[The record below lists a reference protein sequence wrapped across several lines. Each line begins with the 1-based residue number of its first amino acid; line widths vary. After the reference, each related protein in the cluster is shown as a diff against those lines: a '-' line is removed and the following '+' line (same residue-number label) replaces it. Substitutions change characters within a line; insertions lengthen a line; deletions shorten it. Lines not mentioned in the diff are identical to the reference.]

1 MDLGGAGP
9 QLGQERPGLSRNSRV
24 GSGTRFSGAPLWRFT
39 LRKEEQRRLQEEE
52 NKQQVA
58 PPDGFVWHSD
68 GWYFNPQQ
76 KVFWQLGT
84 QKYFL
89 YSEASKQYTE
99 IRQAASIEK
108 EFRVSVDASCLHR
121 PGCPR
126 EDRHV
131 IIRDLAKAAQAL
143 RMPIDHLPRPAALF
157 AVYSGHRPVVSTAT
171 GGADHSQGSA
181 GSTEGTEDP
190 APPTCAEFVAR
201 NLHRKLLPRLS
212 EFKGPWGDSQI
223 ASALRESCND
233 LDAEFL
239 SKGNASDGCSAVIAM
254 FLGQRLFITNLGDA
268 AALLGEKAEDGRL
281 LLSRR
286 TPTHSPAMPA
296 ERSRIR
302 AIDGTVVEHG
312 PQGRP
317 ALRGEAGELLHLS
330 RSFGDRAFKA
340 GESKGADV
348 GLTLAQ
354 PQQRRVAAV
363 PIALPGGP
371 EGAEAPLVLATPDVD
386 TVVLHERHLF
396 LAIVGGEIAHA
407 LSQEDI
413 ADLLRRHLGRP
424 RVASGA
430 LLQEAQ
436 VRGASGSLTVLCAFF
451 EWGQEAARPAPEP
464 AAKRPKAESATQV
477 RCRQI
482 LVKHKDSKEPVDR
495 VRNNQQITR
504 SLADAE
510 RILRDSLE
518 AIQSDPERSIF
529 TQRCKAV
536 SECSTCLK
544 GGEMAGDLGWVSRGQ
559 VHPNVEAAVFALPVG
574 HISDII
580 ESDEGVH
587 VLWRIA

>member
-1 MDLGGAGP
+1 MDVGGAGP
-9 QLGQERPGLSRNSRV
+9 QLGQERPGLSRNARM

-39 LRKEEQRRLQEEE
+39 LRKEEQRRLQDEESRQ
-52 NKQQVA
+52 KVA

-68 GWYFNPQQ
+68 GWYWNPQQ
-76 KVFWQLGT
+76 KVFWQLST

-89 YSEASKQYTE
+89 YNEATKAYTE
-99 IRQAASIEK
+99 IRQAASIDREL
-108 EFRVSVDASCLHR
+108 RLVADTSCLHR

-131 IIRDLAKAAQAL
+131 IIRDLTKAAQAL

-157 AVYSGHRPVVSTAT
+157 AVYSGHRPSPVAT
-171 GGADHSQGSA
+171 GGADQNQGSA
-181 GSTEGTEDP
+181 GSTEGAEEA

-201 NLHRKLLPRLS
+201 NLHKKLLPRLS
-212 EFKGPWGDSQI
+212 EFKGPWDDSLI
-223 ASALRESCND
+223 AGALRASCDD

-239 SKGNASDGCSAVIAM
+239 AKGSASDGCSAVIA
-254 FLGQRLFITNLGDA
+254 LVTGQRLFVASLGDS
-268 AALLGEKAEDGRL
+268 AALLGEEAQDGQL

-286 TPTHSPAMPA
+286 TPAHSPATPS
-296 ERSRIR
+296 ELGRIR
-302 AIDGTVVEHG
+302 AAGGTVIQNG
-312 PQGRP
+312 PQGRQ
-317 ALRGEAGELLHLS
+317 ALRSSQGEGGELLHVS
-330 RSFGDRAFKA
+330 RAFGDRAFK
-340 GESKGADV
+340 
-348 GLTLAQ
+348 
-354 PQQRRVAAV
+354 PAA
-363 PIALPGGP
+363 ASAEP
-371 EGAEAPLVLATPDVD
+371 EAAERPPPLVLATPDVD
-386 TVVLHERHLF
+386 SVVLHDRHLC
-396 LAIVGGEIAHA
+396 LALVGGEIADA

-413 ADLLRRHLGRP
+413 AEILRRHLGRP

-436 VRGASGSLTVLCAFF
+436 VRGASGSLTVLCAFL
-451 EWGQEAARPAPEP
+451 EWGREKARAAAEP
-464 AAKRPKAESATQV
+464 AAKRPKVEPAKQV

-495 VRNNQQITR
+495 VRNNQQVTR

-518 AIQSDPERSIF
+518 AIQSDPEKSIF

-544 GGEMAGDLGWVSRGQ
+544 GGEMAGDLGWISRGQ
-559 VHPNVEAAVFALPVG
+559 VHPNVEAAVFSLPVG

-587 VLWRIA
+587 VIWRIA